1 MNEATFKQLGSS
13 VRIASLALLLL
24 SSPRRVR
31 VRALQPIQPDP
42 ALDIVL

>member
-13 VRIASLALLLL
+13 VKITSLALLLL

-31 VRALQPIQPDP
+31 VRVLHPIQPDP
-42 ALDIVL
+42 ALNIVL